1 MIDDSYKLNFKTEDD
16 DNNQDVV
23 FVKLKQACKMTNV
36 GRNTMHR
43 LSKMKDFPGLV
54 SPNKIL
60 VDKNE
65 IHNWLKK
72 NYPKYANQTNR
83 R

>member
-1 MIDDSYKLNFKTEDD
+1 MIDDIYKLNFKTEDD

-23 FVKLKQACKMTNV
+23 FIKLKQACKMTNI
-36 GRNTMHR
+36 GRNTMLG
-43 LSKMKDFPGLV
+43 LSKMKGFPGLV
-54 SPNKIL
+54 SQNKIL

-72 NYPKYANQTNR
+72 NYHKYVNQTNR